1 MNGSKRDSQ
10 ITLRAPRIGDIGW
23 IIHRHGV
30 LYAEEYGWNEQFEA
44 LVGEVA
50 SAFLKS
56 HDPHRERCWIAEI
69 ENKIAGSIFLVQHPE
84 RTNIAKLRLL
94 LVEPWARGMGL
105 GRRLIEE
112 CIEFARSA
120 RYESMT
126 LWTND
131 VLHAARH
138 LYEAFEFHLVQE
150 EPNDLFGP
158 RTMAQ
163 TWERKL

>member
-1 MNGSKRDSQ
+1 MKDPESSHEA
-10 ITLRAPRIGDIGW
+10 ILRSPRVGDIGW

-30 LYAEEYGWNEQFEA
+30 LYSQEYGWNQQFEA

-50 SAFLKS
+50 SSFLKS
-56 HDPHRERCWIAEI
+56 HAPDRERCWIAEV
-69 ENKIAGSIFLVQHPE
+69 EGKIAGCIFLVQHPE
-84 RTNIAKLRLL
+84 HTNVAKLRLL

-105 GRRLIEE
+105 GRRLIGE
-112 CIEFARSA
+112 CFHFARSA
-120 RYESMT
+120 GYEYMT

-131 VLHAARH
+131 VLDAARH
-138 LYEAFEFHLVQE
+138 LYEEFGFQLVLE
-150 EPNDLFGP
+150 EPNDQFGP